1 MMRTSVLI
9 GLLFLLTACAPAE
22 TNAEEETDSKEETNQ
37 TEEAKETDDKEEQTE
52 DDNNESE
59 SDSNSEDD
67 IEISLESVLEE
78 EEGTML
84 DASEKELEEELT
96 NFIEENDGDVT
107 DEEVYEKL
115 LEMLGGH
122 PDVKEGIEYFQDFS
136 PELVDLTDKP
146 GGLKVEDGELS
157 LKNNVYILM
166 DNSESMSED
175 IDGQTKMDAARE
187 SINQFV
193 EDMPKGTEVSL
204 ISYGFN
210 KESDEKDNEDDSEEK
225 SCSAVEETFALGE
238 YEADDFNEA
247 LNKYDSEGF
256 TPLALAIEEV
266 GKVIE
271 ESDSTG
277 SHTIYVVSDGKE
289 TCHGDPVEAVE
300 ALPEDENVET
310 VLNIIGFDISDDEV
324 QSLVDITEANGGEY
338 LSATNPDELSHV
350 LKQEKLALF
359 TKYRAWS
366 NENLKNI
373 TEASNDKQIENT
385 QLVNAANTA
394 NRQTDNRIVG
404 VLNDV
409 SLNSSQEFRYPQAKE
424 WANERY
430 LIVRDYL
437 SENYDEADDATL
449 EEKEKLRDSVNEQF
463 DEIESK
469 YKKDV
474 EESEE

>member
-1 MMRTSVLI
+1 VLI

-52 DDNNESE
+52 DDNNESDSD

-96 NFIEENDGDVT
+96 NFIEENDDDVT

-210 KESDEKDNEDDSEEK
+210 KESDEGDNESEEK

-247 LNKYDSEGF
+247 INK
-256 TPLALAIEEV
+256 
-266 GKVIE
+266 
-271 ESDSTG
+271 
-277 SHTIYVVSDGKE
+277 
-289 TCHGDPVEAVE
+289 
-300 ALPEDENVET
+300 
-310 VLNIIGFDISDDEV
+310 
-324 QSLVDITEANGGEY
+324 
-338 LSATNPDELSHV
+338 
-350 LKQEKLALF
+350 
-359 TKYRAWS
+359 
-366 NENLKNI
+366 
-373 TEASNDKQIENT
+373 
-385 QLVNAANTA
+385 
-394 NRQTDNRIVG
+394 
-404 VLNDV
+404 
-409 SLNSSQEFRYPQAKE
+409 
-424 WANERY
+424 
-430 LIVRDYL
+430 
-437 SENYDEADDATL
+437 
-449 EEKEKLRDSVNEQF
+449 
-463 DEIESK
+463 
-469 YKKDV
+469 
-474 EESEE
+474 